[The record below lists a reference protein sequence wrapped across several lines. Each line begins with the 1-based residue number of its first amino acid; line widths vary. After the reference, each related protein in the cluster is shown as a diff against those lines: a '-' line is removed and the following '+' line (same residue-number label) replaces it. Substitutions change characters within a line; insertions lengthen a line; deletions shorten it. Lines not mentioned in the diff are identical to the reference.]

1 MVDEENPV
9 TQEELSQPIAD
20 NTDEGVVTDGVVDKG
35 APQKTTAKQMELGQ
49 IENDEDLDPMQAA
62 FDPRLI
68 DMVTPA
74 GARDLEA
81 VYNVPVTVTAVL
93 GKSRI
98 QVSDLLKMKRG
109 VVMELD
115 RKIGEPIDIFVNGRL
130 VARGEV
136 VVVKERLGITMTEI
150 IKSEAF

>member
-1 MVDEENPV
+1 MVDEENSII
-9 TQEELSQPIAD
+9 QEESDESVGEGAGGESLE
-20 NTDEGVVTDGVVDKG
+20 NTLEN
-35 APQKTTAKQMELGQ
+35 TTAQKIKLGQ
-49 IENDEDLDPMQAA
+49 IDDDEDLDPMQAA

-81 VYNVPVTVTAVL
+81 VYSVPVTVTAVL
-93 GKSRI
+93 GKARI
-98 QVSDLLKMKRG
+98 QVSELLKMKRG

>member
-1 MVDEENPV
+1 MADEEV
-9 TQEELSQPIAD
+9 SGGEEKVAEDVSALGSE
-20 NTDEGVVTDGVVDKG
+20 EGASSGGSPERVS
-35 APQKTTAKQMELGQ
+35 LG
-49 IENDEDLDPMQAA
+49 EFSEDSSEDDPMQAA
-62 FDPRLI
+62 FDPRLV

-81 VYNVPVTVTAVL
+81 VYSVPVIVTAVL
-93 GKSRI
+93 GKARI

-109 VVMELD
+109 VVVELD

-150 IKSEAF
+150 IKSESF